1 MYHGIATCHSVSI
14 PYTNPLE
21 SVVGTAASTVHT
33 TLCRHRDPPRA
44 TTPFVTPQESVDESV
59 VNRAQANARIGDRI
73 SRDSRVSLTL
83 RIVPKT
89 KEQICTEEAM
99 REAERNERL
108 WYQSISEPSRA
119 M

>member
-1 MYHGIATCHSVSI
+1 LSQRKHPVHQPARICRRHSCLDR
-14 PYTNPLE
+14 P
-21 SVVGTAASTVHT
+21 